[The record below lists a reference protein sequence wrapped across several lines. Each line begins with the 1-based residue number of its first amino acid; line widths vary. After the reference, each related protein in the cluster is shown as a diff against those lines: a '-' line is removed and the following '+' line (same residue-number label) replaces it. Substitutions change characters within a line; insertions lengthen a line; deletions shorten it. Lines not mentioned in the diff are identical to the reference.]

1 MSSNQPERPSQR
13 RFPTTRWSRVVAAV
27 SLGAP
32 QGREDLEALCEAYWY
47 PLYAYARR
55 RGHPPEQAQDFTQD
69 FFAYLL
75 EKGLLA
81 RADPHRGRF
90 RSFLLGVYT
99 HYLANRHD
107 YEHALKRG
115 GGRSA
120 LPIDATTAE
129 GRYDRDLVLNLTPE
143 RIFDRSWALTLLG
156 RVMDEL
162 RREYDDAGREAAF
175 ETLSINL
182 TEGPQAESYAEI
194 ARRLGLT
201 EGAARVAVHRL
212 RRRYAHLL
220 RCEIASTVDD
230 HEEIE
235 DEIRALFAAL
245 RA

>member
-1 MSSNQPERPSQR
+1 M
-13 RFPTTRWSRVVAAV
+13 VAATG
-27 SLGAP
+27 SGAP
-32 QGREDLEALCEAYWY
+32 QGRENLEALCEAYWY

-55 RGHPPEQAQDFTQD
+55 RGHSPEQAQDLTQD
-69 FFAYLL
+69 FFAYVL
-75 EKGLLA
+75 EKDLLA

-120 LPIDATTAE
+120 LSIDATTAE

-156 RVMDEL
+156 RVLDEL
-162 RREYDDAGREAAF
+162 RREYEDSGREAVF
-175 ETLSINL
+175 ETLSVNL
-182 TEGPQAESYAEI
+182 TEGPQAESYAAI
-194 ARRLGLT
+194 GRRLGVS
-201 EGAARVAVHRL
+201 EGSARVAVHRL

-220 RCEIASTVDD
+220 RCEIAATVEDS
-230 HEEIE
+230 EEIE

-245 RA
+245 QA

>member
-1 MSSNQPERPSQR
+1 MA
-13 RFPTTRWSRVVAAV
+13 AAV
-27 SLGAP
+27 GPGDA

-55 RGHPPEQAQDFTQD
+55 RGHSPHQAQDLTQD
-69 FFAYLL
+69 FFAYVL
-75 EKGLLA
+75 EKDLLA

-90 RSFLLGVYT
+90 RSFLMGVYT

-115 GGRSA
+115 GGRAA
-120 LPIDATTAE
+120 LSIDGTTAE
-129 GRYDRDLVLNLTPE
+129 GRYDRDLVLELTPE

-156 RVMDEL
+156 RVMDGL
-162 RREYDDAGREAAF
+162 RREYEDAGREAVF
-175 ETLSINL
+175 ETLSLNL
-182 TEGPQAESYAEI
+182 TEGPQAESYAVI
-194 ARRLGLT
+194 AERLGVT

-220 RCEIASTVDD
+220 RSEIAATLDD
-230 HEEIE
+230 PGEVE